1 MGYFSFRAPRRT
13 LARMTSSH
21 HSTLPRLDS
30 SSSSPATGG
39 SSSAPLSRDGSASSS
54 TQPHHKGGIL
64 LVPSP
69 SDSLPCPSPTPSS
82 SGQSA
87 LSTAGGPSKIHFAP
101 LPPAPERRHSI
112 SLGVASRSSLLHSQG
127 SSAGGKSASGGG
139 GGDGQVKWVAMTDEE
154 WDAYKRQYGVS
165 TGGEDGAGGGEVPD
179 LGTFVLK
186 GGKKML
192 NKLRSMSTSSSVSS
206 SSTES
211 SAALGATPSVDV
223 TTSDDRKGLMRFG
236 RGRNRSV
243 SPAGSG
249 SPASSVP
256 PPVVVRR
263 ASSAGPAGTPDV
275 VNPITDD
282 VEPRAIAIVEEQPE
296 EEEEEQQVVV
306 VRKSRPPSPA
316 PVRHRSPPP
325 SESEYIPSEGE
336 SEEASSTRSPSDVS
350 SAFSDSDSDHEDSV
364 VVDDPSEAP
373 TPSTVFPH
381 HPTPPGSGSATPH
394 AAGTRSRSASITI
407 AALPQHPGRRSS
419 QLKEDERERLILGF
433 TGSLERVA
441 LDRQAKG
448 E

>member
-1 MGYFSFRAPRRT
+1 M
-13 LARMTSSH
+13 
-21 HSTLPRLDS
+21 
-30 SSSSPATGG
+30 
-39 SSSAPLSRDGSASSS
+39 
-54 TQPHHKGGIL
+54 
-64 LVPSP
+64 
-69 SDSLPCPSPTPSS
+69 
-82 SGQSA
+82 
-87 LSTAGGPSKIHFAP
+87 
-101 LPPAPERRHSI
+101 
-112 SLGVASRSSLLHSQG
+112 
-127 SSAGGKSASGGG
+127 
-139 GGDGQVKWVAMTDEE
+139 
-154 WDAYKRQYGVS
+154 
-165 TGGEDGAGGGEVPD
+165 PD

-206 SSTES
+206 SSTDS
-211 SAALGATPSVDV
+211 SAALGGTPSVDA
-223 TTSDDRKGLMRFG
+223 TSDDRKGLMRFG

-275 VNPITDD
+275 VDSARED

-336 SEEASSTRSPSDVS
+336 SEDVSSTRSPSDVS
-350 SAFSDSDSDHEDSV
+350 SAFSDSDDDEDSA
-364 VVDDPSEAP
+364 VDDYPSEAP
-373 TPSTVFPH
+373 APSTAFPH

-407 AALPQHPGRRSS
+407 AALPSHPGRRSS

-433 TGSLERVA
+433 AGSLERVA